1 MTRYQH
7 LADRLEEI
15 VGELDELAF
24 DLLQQAVADG
34 ATQRPPE
41 DRTLTQ
47 ARRSVEKAA
56 VLLRRLAE

>member
-1 MTRYQH
+1 MSRYAD

-15 VGELDELAF
+15 VGDLDELSF

-56 VLLRRLAE
+56 ALLRRLAE